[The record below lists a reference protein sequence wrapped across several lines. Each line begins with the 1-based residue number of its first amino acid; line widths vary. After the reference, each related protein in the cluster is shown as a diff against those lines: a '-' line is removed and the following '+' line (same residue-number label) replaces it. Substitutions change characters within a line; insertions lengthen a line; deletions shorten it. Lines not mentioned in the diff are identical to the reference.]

1 MTWQSWVPQGAPGGG
16 FQGGPAIVSRNTSVC
31 NIYVRGADNALWQR
45 AFFDGSW
52 HDWGRH
58 GDGGVLASDP
68 ALGSMGRDHEHVFVR
83 GTDGQVWS
91 KAWTGGTGWQ
101 GWFAHG
107 MPPGG
112 FVDGPA
118 IVSRNSS
125 VCNIYVRGADNALWQ
140 RAFFDGSWHE
150 WGRHGDG
157 GVLASEPA
165 LGSMGRDHEH
175 VFVRGTDGQVW
186 SKAWTGGT
194 GWQGWFAHG
203 MPPGGFVGGPAIVSR
218 NDSVCN
224 IYVRG
229 TDNALWQRAF
239 FNGTWHE
246 WGRHDD
252 GGVLASRPALG
263 TMGLEHEHVFVRGA
277 DGQVWSK
284 AWSLVPTVILHLK
297 ILTAPTSFTVDQMVD
312 AMRDVYATR
321 GINVAV
327 GSRQNLSLP
336 LLDDLEVG
344 TCTMGSTTDEQNQ
357 LFGNRD
363 NVGTNHVAAY
373 FVRTTNPPL
382 NGCAAHPAG
391 RPSCVVTSV
400 ASRWTLGHEV
410 GHVLGLPHVGP
421 TDRLM
426 MGGGTWNITNPPPD
440 LIPAEGSTMDG
451 SPITL
456 DV

>member
-16 FQGGPAIVSRNTSVC
+16 FQGGPAIVSRNTGVC
-31 NIYVRGADNALWQR
+31 NV
-45 AFFDGSW
+45 
-52 HDWGRH
+52 
-58 GDGGVLASDP
+58 
-68 ALGSMGRDHEHVFVR
+68 
-83 GTDGQVWS
+83 
-91 KAWTGGTGWQ
+91 
-101 GWFAHG
+101 
-107 MPPGG
+107 
-112 FVDGPA
+112 
-118 IVSRNSS
+118 
-125 VCNIYVRGADNALWQ
+125 YVRGADNALWQ

-165 LGSMGRDHEH
+165 LGSMGSDHEH

-186 SKAWTGGT
+186 SKAWTGTT

-203 MPPGGFVGGPAIVSR
+203 VPPGGFVGGPAIVSR
-218 NDSVCN
+218 NNRVCN

-229 TDNALWQRAF
+229 TDNALWQKAF
-239 FNGTWHE
+239 FDGSWHE
-246 WGRHDD
+246 WARHGD

-263 TMGLEHEHVFVRGA
+263 TMGLEHEHVFVRGT

-336 LLDDLEVG
+336 LLADLEVG

-391 RPSCVVTSV
+391 RPGCVVTSV